1 MKLPTSLAIA
11 TWASLGATQAGQVA
25 VPGDTLSG
33 YPVVSNLNLEDVPAN
48 TISRY
53 WISPVSA
60 SGGLPYLL
68 PLFVARGSEDS
79 LANGPK
85 LSIGGSIHGD
95 EVNPVA
101 VVQRFF
107 SQLNASGV
115 VESGDFN
122 GTVIGLPTQ
131 NPQGNLYNRRT
142 FFSSAASGMLYDL
155 NRLFPGLSV
164 DDGAGIADVYVAS
177 IWNNVW
183 GNGSNVDVA
192 VDLHTLSTGSDGPL
206 WCYADYA
213 LDGVRRIAELTE
225 ADVIKIDPG
234 QIGTIETS
242 WVLEGVPAITL
253 EIGPAKAWNVPLIE
267 RSVEFLFRLADDLG
281 MTSDGSPG
289 SYEVDLED
297 TYIATNFS
305 DVVVSYSGW
314 VQMDISPLDDV
325 EEGQEVGT
333 VYSNWGDVLETL
345 TSSVTGRVLT
355 VAVDPA
361 VEVGEGV
368 ATLVYNETMTDG

>member
-1 MKLPTSLAIA
+1 MKINSALTIA
-11 TWASLGATQAGQVA
+11 AWASVAAARGQVA
-25 VPGDTLSG
+25 VPGDTLQG
-33 YPVVSNLNLEDVPAN
+33 YPVISNLVLDDVPAN

-53 WISPVSA
+53 WFSPASA

-68 PLFVARGSEDS
+68 PVFVARGSEDS
-79 LANGPK
+79 LAGGPK
-85 LSIGGSIHGD
+85 LSVSGSIQGD
-95 EVNPVA
+95 EINPVA

-107 SQLNASGV
+107 AQLNETGV
-115 VESGDFN
+115 VSSGDFN
-122 GTVIGLPTQ
+122 GTIIGLPTQ

-155 NRLFPGLSV
+155 NRLFPGLAVSE
-164 DDGAGIADVYVAS
+164 GGNLPSVYVAS

-213 LDGVRRIAELTE
+213 LEGVRRLAELTE

-234 QIGTIETS
+234 QEGTIETS
-242 WVLEGVPAITL
+242 WVLEGIPAITL
-253 EIGPAKAWNVPLIE
+253 EIGPAKAWTSPLIS
-267 RSVEFLFRLADDLG
+267 RSVDYLFRLIEDLG
-281 MTSDGSPG
+281 MTSEGSPG
-289 SYEVDLED
+289 SYGPGLEE

-305 DVVVSYSGW
+305 EVVVNYSGW
-314 VQMDISPLDDV
+314 VEMNIAPLDDV
-325 EEGQEVGT
+325 TEGQEVGT

-345 TSSVTGRVLT
+345 TSTVTGRVLT
-355 VAVDPA
+355 VAVDAA

-368 ATLVYNETMTDG
+368 STLVYNETTTES